1 MTEQVRLPHYL
12 ACLNPEQLKAVLHEG
27 SPLLIL
33 AGAGTG
39 KTRVITT
46 KIAYLVKERGISP
59 ESILAVTFTN
69 KAAREMR
76 ERAALLEPSCERAVI
91 RTFHSFG
98 SWFLRRNAQALDLD
112 SNFVIYDDGDSASLV
127 QAILP
132 SLSKPECRRYASLI
146 ARAKDYGMEPDSP
159 TLASLIRDEDFR
171 RVYSLYEERLR
182 STGNVDFGDLIRLP
196 AKILEKDEAIA
207 RRTRQRFRVV
217 LVDEY
222 QDSNV
227 AQFLLLQRLFSPE
240 TYLCVVGD
248 DDQSIYRFRGAE
260 IRNILSFASIFPGT
274 ETVKL
279 ERNYRSYQ
287 TILDIAG
294 DVVSRNSGRLGK
306 TLRATRPGG
315 AKPQLALLDDQD
327 QEVSFCARII
337 GEMRARGA
345 SLSDIA
351 ILYRTNAQS
360 LAFEKEFPRR
370 GIAYR
375 LVGALRFYD
384 REEVKDLLAYLSLLL
399 NPRDEIAFRRI
410 VNKPARGLGEGSV
423 EGILDKAAKEGLSPV
438 EASRQSKELLRGKGK
453 AGMEQFLGLL
463 DRATAML
470 GRAASQEEPYSLSDG
485 GRHGGGAKGPAA
497 GKGNAAKSP
506 AGRAAAEKDDAGSA
520 SLSALVE
527 TIVKESGLVGY
538 HRDQDEIAGT
548 QKLANMDELINASS
562 LYPLA
567 REGLAEFL
575 ETIELDRSF
584 QAGAEGE
591 TKDAVTLI
599 TMHNTKGLE
608 FPCVIVS
615 GLEQGL
621 FPRDD
626 EEGEDLE
633 EQRRLFYVSLTRAKD
648 RLYLSACR
656 WRRIRGRIIE
666 TSPSR
671 FLTEMDPSLYEFWKL
686 GASASRPQTGAFPR
700 RSFPVNQRPGG
711 STGVTLIPKAGS
723 YGARPLSSPSTPASN
738 HSAYPAGSKARE
750 QADTG
755 AVPGS
760 EWKRGQAVYHDEYG
774 RGSVIKVSMTESSGS
789 LVIVQ
794 FETGKVAQ
802 FFPKYTK
809 KLERIKD

>member
-1 MTEQVRLPHYL
+1 LSYANQSAPYL
-12 ACLNPEQLKAVLHEG
+12 GCLNPEQLKAVLHEKN
-27 SPLLIL
+27 PLLIL

-46 KIAYLVKERGISP
+46 KIAYLVKERGVAP

-76 ERAALLEPSCERAVI
+76 ERAASLEPSCQRAVI

-98 SWFLRRNAQALDLD
+98 SWFLRRNAQAIGLD
-112 SNFVIYDDGDSASLV
+112 SNFVIYDDEDSAELV
-127 QAILP
+127 HAFLP
-132 SLSKPECRRYASLI
+132 NLGKPECRRYASLI
-146 ARAKDYGMEPDSP
+146 ARAKDYGLEPDSP
-159 TLASLIRDEDFR
+159 NLSSLIRDDDFR
-171 RVYSLYEERLR
+171 RIYSLYEQRLR
-182 STGNVDFGDLIRLP
+182 ETGNVDFGDLIRLP
-196 AKILEKDEAIA
+196 ASIMEKDQAIA
-207 RRTRQRFRVV
+207 QRTRQRFRVI

-227 AQFLLLQRLFSPE
+227 AQFLLLQKLFSPG

-260 IRNILSFASIFPGT
+260 IRNILSFSSIFPGT
-274 ETVKL
+274 ETIKL

-287 TILDIAG
+287 SILDIAG

-327 QEVSFCARII
+327 QEVEFCAKII
-337 GEMRARGA
+337 NEMRAKGLA
-345 SLSDIA
+345 LSDIA

-370 GIAYR
+370 GLAYK

-384 REEVKDLLAYLSLLL
+384 REEVKDLMAYLSLIL
-399 NPRDEIAFRRI
+399 NPRDEIAFRRV
-410 VNKPARGLGEGSV
+410 VNKPARGLGDSSV
-423 EGILDKAAKEGLSPV
+423 EAILDKALREGISPL
-438 EASRQSKELLRGKGK
+438 EASRLTKDSLRGKGK
-453 AGMEQFLGLL
+453 AGMEQFLGVLE
-463 DRATAML
+463 RARSML
-470 GRAASQEEPYSLSDG
+470 GSLGAPEDPYSLSDG
-485 GRHGGGAKGPAA
+485 GK
-497 GKGNAAKSP
+497 
-506 AGRAAAEKDDAGSA
+506 KDDDKGSA
-520 SLSALVE
+520 SLGTLLE
-527 TIVKESGLVGY
+527 TIVKESGLVTY
-538 HRDQDEIAGT
+538 HRDQDEISGT
-548 QKLANMDELINASS
+548 QKLANMDELINAASM
-562 LYPLA
+562 YPLA

-584 QAGAEGE
+584 QAGSEGE
-591 TKDAVTLI
+591 VRDAVTLI

-633 EQRRLFYVSLTRAKD
+633 EQRRLFYVALTRAKD
-648 RLYLSACR
+648 RLFLSACR
-656 WRRIRGRIIE
+656 WRRIRGRIFE

-671 FLTEMDPSLYEFWKL
+671 FLSEMDPSLYELWRR
-686 GASASRPQTGAFPR
+686 GMSASRPQAAFLRKPSSGI
-700 RSFPVNQRPGG
+700 RSG
-711 STGVTLIPKAGS
+711 SASAASAVSPEWKP
-723 YGARPLSSPSTPASN
+723 GAR
-738 HSAYPAGSKARE
+738 
-750 QADTG
+750 
-755 AVPGS
+755 
-760 EWKRGQAVYHDEYG
+760 VYHDEYG
-774 RGSVIKVSMTESSGS
+774 SGSIVKVSMTESSGP

-809 KLERIKD
+809 KLERTND

>member
-1 MTEQVRLPHYL
+1 MTEKDRLPPYL

-46 KIAYLVKERGISP
+46 KIAYLVRERGISP

-76 ERAALLEPSCERAVI
+76 ERAALLEASCERAVI

-98 SWFLRRNAQALDLD
+98 SWFLRRNAQTLGLD
-112 SNFVIYDDGDSASLV
+112 SNFVIYDDEDSATLV
-127 QAILP
+127 HALLP
-132 SLSKPECRRYASLI
+132 DLGKPECRRYASLI
-146 ARAKDYGMEPDSP
+146 ARAKDYGLEPDSP
-159 TLASLIRDEDFR
+159 SLAALIRDDDFR
-171 RVYSLYEERLR
+171 RIYSLYEERLR

-196 AKILEKDEAIA
+196 AKILEKDEAVA
-207 RRTRQRFRVV
+207 RRTRQRFKVV

-227 AQFLLLQRLFSPE
+227 AQFLLLQRLFSPD

-260 IRNILSFASIFPGT
+260 IRNILSFSSIFPGT
-274 ETVKL
+274 ETIKL

-287 TILDIAG
+287 SILDIAG

-327 QEVSFCARII
+327 QEVSFCSRII
-337 GEMRARGA
+337 GDMKAKGA
-345 SLSDIA
+345 SLSDVA

-370 GIAYR
+370 GIPYR

-410 VNKPARGLGEGSV
+410 VNKPTRGLGEGSV
-423 EGILDKAAKEGLSPV
+423 EGILDKAVREGLSPI
-438 EASRQSKELLRGKGK
+438 EACRLSKEQLRGRGK
-453 AGMEQFLGLL
+453 AGMDQFLGLL
-463 DRATAML
+463 DRAAGLFGTAL
-470 GRAASQEEPYSLSDG
+470 SQDEPYSLSDG
-485 GRHGGGAKGPAA
+485 GKRGGEEAREEARAEARRDNKG
-497 GKGNAAKSP
+497 
-506 AGRAAAEKDDAGSA
+506 EDDAGSA
-520 SLSALVE
+520 SLAVLLE
-527 TIVKESGLVGY
+527 KIVKESGLVGY

-584 QAGAEGE
+584 QAGGEGE
-591 TKDAVTLI
+591 SADAVTLI

-608 FPCVIVS
+608 FPCVIVT

-648 RLYLSACR
+648 RLFLSACR

-686 GASASRPQTGAFPR
+686 GASVSRPQAGFSPR
-700 RSFPVNQRPGG
+700 RVLPGSQRTAG
-711 STGVTLIPKAGS
+711 STGSSDSPKAGS
-723 YGARPLSSPSTPASN
+723 YGARPSSAAAS
-738 HSAYPAGSKARE
+738 SAYSTSSTSSASSGAPRSEAG
-750 QADTG
+750 TG
-755 AVPGS
+755 AGS
-760 EWKRGQAVYHDEYG
+760 EWKRGQSVYHDEYG
-774 RGSVIKVSMTESSGS
+774 KGSVIKVSMTESSGP

-794 FETGKVAQ
+794 FETGKIAQ
-802 FFPKYTK
+802 FFPKYTR

>member
-1 MTEQVRLPHYL
+1 MTEHDKLPSYL
-12 ACLNPEQLKAVLHEG
+12 AHLNPEQLKAVLHEG

-76 ERAALLEPSCERAVI
+76 ERAALLEASCERAII

-98 SWFLRRNAQALDLD
+98 SWFLRRNAKALDLD
-112 SNFVIYDDGDSASLV
+112 SNFVIYDDEDSASLV

-132 SLSKPECRRYASLI
+132 NLSKPDCRRYANLI
-146 ARAKDYGMEPDSP
+146 ARAKDYGLEPDSP
-159 TLASLIRDEDFR
+159 NLASLIRDDDFR
-171 RVYSLYEERLR
+171 RVYALYEARLR
-182 STGNVDFGDLIRLP
+182 ATGNVDFGDLIRLP
-196 AKILEKDEAIA
+196 ARILEKDDAIA
-207 RRTRQRFRVV
+207 KRTRQRFRVL

-274 ETVKL
+274 ETIKL

-287 TILDIAG
+287 SILDFAG
-294 DVVSRNSGRLGK
+294 NVVSRNSGRLGK
-306 TLRATRPGG
+306 MLRATRAGG

-337 GEMRARGA
+337 GDMRAKGA
-345 SLSDIA
+345 MFSDIA

-370 GIAYR
+370 GIPYR

-423 EGILDKAAKEGLSPV
+423 ESILDKAGRERLSPID
-438 EASRQSKELLRGKGK
+438 ACRQSQELLRGRGK
-453 AGMEQFLGLL
+453 AGMDQFLALL
-463 DRATAML
+463 DRASALLGTAL
-470 GRAASQEEPYSLSDG
+470 SQDEPYSLSDG
-485 GRHGGGAKGPAA
+485 GRRKSRAKDEDT
-497 GKGNAAKSP
+497 S
-506 AGRAAAEKDDAGSA
+506 SA
-520 SLSALVE
+520 SLAVLLE
-527 TIVKESGLVGY
+527 KIVKESGLVGY

-548 QKLANMDELINASS
+548 QKLANLDELINASS

-584 QAGAEGE
+584 QAGGEGD

-626 EEGEDLE
+626 EEGEDIE

-671 FLTEMDPSLYEFWKL
+671 FLTELDPSLYEFWKL
-686 GASASRPQTGAFPR
+686 GASVSRPQGGLFPR
-700 RSFPVNQRPGG
+700 GVSPGFQRPSAASSIA
-711 STGVTLIPKAGS
+711 STIPKAGS
-723 YGARPLSSPSTPASN
+723 YGARSLPS
-738 HSAYPAGSKARE
+738 AR
-750 QADTG
+750 
-755 AVPGS
+755 S
-760 EWKRGQAVYHDEYG
+760 EWKQGQAVYHDEYG

-794 FETGKVAQ
+794 FETGKIAQ
-802 FFPKYTK
+802 FFPKYTR

>member
-1 MTEQVRLPHYL
+1 VTEQDKLPPYL

-76 ERAALLEPSCERAVI
+76 ERAALLEASCERAVI

-98 SWFLRRNAQALDLD
+98 SWFLRRNAQALGLD
-112 SNFVIYDDGDSASLV
+112 SNFVIYDDEDSASLV

-132 SLSKPECRRYASLI
+132 NLGKPECRRYASLI
-146 ARAKDYGMEPDSP
+146 ARAKDYGLEPDSP
-159 TLASLIRDEDFR
+159 SLASLIRDDDFR

-182 STGNVDFGDLIRLP
+182 GTGNVDFGDLIRLP

-227 AQFLLLQRLFSPE
+227 AQFLLLQRLFSPA

-260 IRNILSFASIFPGT
+260 IRNILGFASIFPGT
-274 ETVKL
+274 ETIKL

-287 TILDIAG
+287 SILDIAG

-327 QEVSFCARII
+327 QEVSFCSRII
-337 GEMRARGA
+337 GDMRAKGA

-370 GIAYR
+370 GIPYR

-399 NPRDEIAFRRI
+399 NPRDEISFRRV

-423 EGILDKAAKEGLSPV
+423 ESILDKALREGISPI
-438 EASRQSKELLRGKGK
+438 EACRQSKEVLRGRGK
-453 AGMEQFLGLL
+453 AGMDQFLGLL
-463 DRATAML
+463 DRTNGLL
-470 GRAASQEEPYSLSDG
+470 GKVLNQDEPYSLSDG
-485 GRHGGGAKGPAA
+485 GKRSGKTEGG
-497 GKGNAAKSP
+497 
-506 AGRAAAEKDDAGSA
+506 DAGSA
-520 SLSALVE
+520 SLAVLLES
-527 TIVKESGLVGY
+527 IVKDSGLVAY

-584 QAGAEGE
+584 QAGGE
-591 TKDAVTLI
+591 KDGSDAVTLI

-608 FPCVIVS
+608 FPCVIVT

-671 FLTEMDPSLYEFWKL
+671 FLTEMDPGFYEFWKL
-686 GASASRPQTGAFPR
+686 GASVSRPHAGSFPR
-700 RSFPVNQRPGG
+700 RNFPGTRPVPG
-711 STGVTLIPKAGS
+711 SAAASMIPKAGS
-723 YGARPLSSPSTPASN
+723 YGARPSVLPSSAATARPTASIRSTSATRPASPV
-738 HSAYPAGSKARE
+738 SPRQEAG
-750 QADTG
+750 
-755 AVPGS
+755 PGS
-760 EWKRGQAVYHDEYG
+760 VSEWRRGMSVYHDEYG
-774 RGSVIKVSMTESSGS
+774 RGSVIKVSMTESSGP

-794 FETGKVAQ
+794 FETGKIAQ
-802 FFPKYTK
+802 FFPKYTR